1 MKAVVR
7 ASSEWGSCPSTM
19 RLRLATNAALL
30 LLAGVQPSSAWV
42 RLNGI
47 FTDHMVLQTPHP
59 GLPPARI
66 FGLAYTSEQ
75 VVVESSV
82 GIPGG
87 AVTVSPK
94 KTGVSHW
101 PRPLGAPWGNWSVN
115 LDFGSVMPGKPFSIT
130 IRSKQN
136 ASDSTTLSDVV
147 VGEVFFCA
155 GQSNMKLTVDAT
167 DDKDAEYAAAVE
179 LGSRARVNFIG
190 GNLSLDGPQDSPNTG
205 NWTLGSTTPDD
216 NGTAIAQFSAVCW
229 AHGRMIAEWLLKKH
243 GDAAPVVGMVEVS
256 VGGTT
261 IHHWVPDYV
270 GNKCNETGLLP
281 NSGECV
287 QYPAGWI
294 YDGSV
299 RSPFSRLYIDAT

>member
-1 MKAVVR
+1 MPFLHR
-7 ASSEWGSCPSTM
+7 FLTI
-19 RLRLATNAALL
+19 LL
-30 LLAGVQPSSAWV
+30 LGGSVQLTEAWI

-47 FTDHMVLQTPHP
+47 FTNNMVLQTPHP

-87 AVTVSPK
+87 AVEVTPV
-94 KTGVSHW
+94 KTGSSHW
-101 PRPLGAPWGNWSVN
+101 PRPLDAPWGNWSVDMIFN
-115 LDFGSVMPGKPFSIT
+115 TTSVPTEPLSIT

-136 ASDSTTLSDVV
+136 ASDGTTLTNVV
-147 VGEVFFCA
+147 FGEVFFCA
-155 GQSNMKLTVDAT
+155 GQSNMKLTVAAT
-167 DDKDAEYAAAVE
+167 DDKEAEYAAAVK

-190 GNLSLDGPQDSPNTG
+190 GNLSLDGPQDTPNTG

-229 AHGRMIAEWLLKKH
+229 AHGRIIAEWFEEQH
-243 GDAAPVVGMVEVS
+243 GAAAPVVGMVEVS

-261 IHHWVPDYV
+261 IHHWVPDYI

-281 NSGECV
+281 SKGECV
-287 QYPAGWI
+287 QYPPGWI
-294 YDGSV
+294 YDGFVRSNCPLYRLGR
-299 RSPFSRLYIDAT
+299 RSPFGLPH

>member
-1 MKAVVR
+1 
-7 ASSEWGSCPSTM
+7 
-19 RLRLATNAALL
+19 
-30 LLAGVQPSSAWV
+30 
-42 RLNGI
+42 
-47 FTDHMVLQTPHP
+47 MVLQTPHP

-94 KTGVSHW
+94 RTGASQAG
-101 PRPLGAPWGNWSVN
+101 LGRWALRTWGNWSVD
-115 LDFGSVMPGKPFSIT
+115 LDFGPVMPAKPFSIT

-155 GQSNMKLTVDAT
+155 GQSNMKLTVAAT

-287 QYPAGWI
+287 QYPPGWI
-294 YDGSV
+294 FDGSV
-299 RSPFSRLYIDAT
+299 GGGGAPPPPPRRHVGFSRVTCER

>member
-1 MKAVVR
+1 MQ
-7 ASSEWGSCPSTM
+7 
-19 RLRLATNAALL
+19 LRLATNAALL
-30 LLAGVQPSSAWV
+30 LLAAVQPSSAWV

-94 KTGVSHW
+94 RTGASQAG
-101 PRPLGAPWGNWSVN
+101 LGRWALRTWGNWSVD
-115 LDFGSVMPGKPFSIT
+115 LDFGPVMPAKPFSIT

-155 GQSNMKLTVDAT
+155 GQSNMKLTVAAT
-167 DDKDAEYAAAVE
+167 DDKDTEYAAAVE
-179 LGSRARVNFIG
+179 LGSRARV
-190 GNLSLDGPQDSPNTG
+190 
-205 NWTLGSTTPDD
+205 
-216 NGTAIAQFSAVCW
+216 
-229 AHGRMIAEWLLKKH
+229 
-243 GDAAPVVGMVEVS
+243 
-256 VGGTT
+256 
-261 IHHWVPDYV
+261 
-270 GNKCNETGLLP
+270 
-281 NSGECV
+281 
-287 QYPAGWI
+287 
-294 YDGSV
+294 
-299 RSPFSRLYIDAT
+299 